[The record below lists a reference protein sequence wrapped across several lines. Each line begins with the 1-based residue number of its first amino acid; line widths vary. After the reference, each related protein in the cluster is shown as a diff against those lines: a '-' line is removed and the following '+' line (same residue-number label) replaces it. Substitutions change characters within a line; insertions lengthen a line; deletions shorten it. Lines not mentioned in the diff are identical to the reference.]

1 MISDMYKSE
10 EACKNCGCKI
20 IYYKNVGPH
29 IGKYC
34 SNCDKWII
42 WVAKSDVPDDFLD
55 KLKSRKQEED
65 DFDEPTKMERQFE
78 NNCNY
83 YDEEDDLPWY

>member
-1 MISDMYKSE
+1 MISDMYKSK

-34 SNCDKWII
+34 SNCDKWIMR
-42 WVAKSDVPDDFLD
+42 VAKSDVPDDFLD
-55 KLKSRKQEED
+55 KLKSCKQEKD
-65 DFDEPTKMERQFE
+65 DFDKPTKMERQFE